1 MVIYF
6 LSGIPTLLGG
16 EAVAMNAVV
25 SGWGTLVCA
34 RASRPQKSSCLELR
48 SPSSYAAMRS
58 SERI

>member
-34 RASRPQKSSCLELR
+34 RASRPQKGHVLNSGPPLR
-48 SPSSYAAMRS
+48 MLR
-58 SERI
+58 